1 MLQKTLINKQT
12 NKQTK
17 KNKELRLLG
26 LKISNQLRMEKIH
39 QGNESF
45 YNTSDIINLA
55 EVDKNKI
62 SIIKEDSGNSQL
74 FFMAGN
80 HY

>member
-17 KNKELRLLG
+17 KKKELRLLR
-26 LKISNQLRMEKIH
+26 LKISNQLRTEKIH

-45 YNTSDIINLA
+45 YNTSDVTNLA

-62 SIIKEDSGNSQL
+62 SIVKEDSGN
-74 FFMAGN
+74 
-80 HY
+80 

>member
-12 NKQTK
+12 NKQK
-17 KNKELRLLG
+17 KKKELRLLL

-45 YNTSDIINLA
+45 YNTSDVINLA

-62 SIIKEDSGNSQL
+62 SIVKEDSENSQL
-74 FFMAGN
+74 FFMAEN